1 MCSKLKVKISYFA
14 SDMLE
19 SVIESVSFT
28 LYMTW
33 FIICLGAAFSLVAGF
48 VWVLLKVFNGI

>member
-1 MCSKLKVKISYFA
+1 MRRKFKTKLMYLA

-19 SVIESVSFT
+19 SVIESVSFIFH
-28 LYMTW
+28 MTW